1 MAEPQYVQ
9 LEGLKHPVA
18 LKDAD
23 EIGAMLPTVLSAWP
37 HRILKTAP
45 SEAPFVTIRPA
56 GQDRWDVIRA
66 DQPDTPRTWDGVNT
80 VCDIVA
86 EIAWERLRSDPDLLC
101 LHAAAID
108 FGGRL
113 VVIPNARRAGKST
126 LAIALAR
133 LGKPL
138 YSDDFLPVRVDA
150 TTQTCAGIA
159 NGIQPRLRLPVPE
172 GFSDAF
178 HDDVA
183 QDPGPSNRQYKYLS
197 NAPVAPWGETLPLG
211 AMVMLERNDEPH
223 PPHLSAMAREDALA
237 SLITQNFA
245 RTRHAGAILR
255 SIDLLSRNLPIYRL
269 SYHCAEEAAEYLSTH
284 PDLATLPAARLTEFA
299 PDDRQ
304 APLDQTAR
312 PALTFMKELCYAQA
326 AGVTESVV
334 GDEAFLADG
343 SGIGIFRLN
352 PVSAAIWSLMEEP
365 TDLNEVVEILLEA
378 FPDVPV
384 EQIAT
389 DCENLM
395 RSLARASLI
404 TPTPQNVAAQ

>member
-1 MAEPQYVQ
+1 
-9 LEGLKHPVA
+9 
-18 LKDAD
+18 
-23 EIGAMLPTVLSAWP
+23 
-37 HRILKTAP
+37 
-45 SEAPFVTIRPA
+45 
-56 GQDRWDVIRA
+56 
-66 DQPDTPRTWDGVNT
+66 
-80 VCDIVA
+80 
-86 EIAWERLRSDPDLLC
+86 
-101 LHAAAID
+101 
-108 FGGRL
+108 
-113 VVIPNARRAGKST
+113 
-126 LAIALAR
+126 
-133 LGKPL
+133 
-138 YSDDFLPVRVDA
+138 
-150 TTQTCAGIA
+150 
-159 NGIQPRLRLPVPE
+159 
-172 GFSDAF
+172 
-178 HDDVA
+178 
-183 QDPGPSNRQYKYLS
+183 
-197 NAPVAPWGETLPLG
+197 
-211 AMVMLERNDEPH
+211 
-223 PPHLSAMAREDALA
+223 MAREDALA